1 MVVVSPTGSERQL
14 KNCRGLKPS
23 MDCYELEAAMYLE
36 EQECSL
42 RKSEKKVRKT
52 GVQLFGFD

>member
-1 MVVVSPTGSERQL
+1 MGSERQL

-42 RKSEKKVRKT
+42 RKSEKKLRKT